1 MNLVT
6 IIGTVKSYSNNN
18 ILVNVDDILFT
29 VKSSD
34 ENQINNLSSGD
45 IVGIIGK
52 INKNNEIQA
61 KHISIF

>member
-29 VKSSD
+29 VKASD